1 MAGDPQEEHSA
12 DGQTVSVDAALK
24 LVEGEQNEAKVL
36 GATLLLRHHNK
47 LLLNVKGH
55 TERSRLRVALGG
67 ATFLC
72 RLLQSSVPLQRL
84 ALGLMAVLLAGT
96 EEEAQQAAL
105 ELLEVVPFLV
115 ACASKS
121 EISESQAAFWG
132 PEEFCETLGLLKRLL
147 DLLPPTEAKSKLVE
161 GCQEVLALLL
171 PSQKC
176 ARFLAKEEV
185 ATSALGLTELL
196 FARHDFLNGRRDEN
210 PDKDLSALLEAVVL
224 EPCFRGS
231 SCQTAALQLL
241 AGRRPNMQRLD
252 EVISCSL
259 GSGATA
265 QRALLQLAAGLLAAH
280 GTWMQPNDKA
290 DGLSRLKT
298 LNVLAAGELRMALE
312 GYGSKEGLAA
322 ACMLLEEAIVA
333 LGKEAE
339 TLEAGNL
346 EEVSE
351 CLQELH
357 RALRDIFD
365 YCADL
370 PVTVTAPEELAMVAR
385 VVAAF
390 QLEDPQ
396 RFSSE
401 FQRSIETFCSLEAAE
416 FKVLLPCLQELQD
429 WHYTKAFAK
438 VLEVAKWGL
447 EHGSE
452 PEGPEVWRQCSMML
466 AEVALDAAVYL
477 PDVFIPEPDEET
489 SDQAAVSGSSAPEF
503 DLACSIL
510 SGVRLPR
517 PVPAADANHQGAQRL
532 CQWSQRLWRAG
543 HGSVING
550 DPRHL
555 WELTLLS
562 ASLLTSVPFET
573 VQKGWPAGGAD
584 MWAALAGCVLSETEV
599 EATTGRLAV
608 RLAGFSLD
616 RHQAWP
622 QALVRVAHER
632 KRYTVSKSIERLLE
646 NLSSDDEWEVADRAA
661 FKALQ
666 AFLAASVKL
675 LPLDAGYPTAL
686 EGMD

>member
-1 MAGDPQEEHSA
+1 MESNCSVLVLDNSSGFITGQLSWHNFFEEVEFMLLEIKRGYIVIGEVSRGPRLFSRTCWRMVGEEQRPTEGQRLHFVRPGWASGLEVHAQQVLPPIAPPEPSEGLDPEELRHRDSVGPLESSKNRPSVA

-121 EISESQAAFWG
+121 EKLGAFG
-132 PEEFCETLGLLKRLL
+132 AT
-147 DLLPPTEAKSKLVE
+147 AKSKLVE

-176 ARFLAKEEV
+176 ARFLAKDEV

-280 GTWMQPNDKA
+280 GTWKA
-290 DGLSRLKT
+290 CLYRFPFRHGGCAASFLPRCDGFKPTFRTHIFTARPIPTKGATVQEGSLPPSSAMAYVVPSQLAPISRL
-298 LNVLAAGELRMALE
+298 MALVW
-312 GYGSKEGLAA
+312 GNGDSMKDSKAKA
-322 ACMLLEEAIVA
+322 
-333 LGKEAE
+333 KEAE
-339 TLEAGNL
+339 KPKVEPKIEKAETVDKRQK
-346 EEVSE
+346 EV
-351 CLQELH
+351 
-357 RALRDIFD
+357 RIDATTMVPT
-365 YCADL
+365 DL
-370 PVTVTAPEELAMVAR
+370 YW
-385 VVAAF
+385 
-390 QLEDPQ
+390 
-396 RFSSE
+396 
-401 FQRSIETFCSLEAAE
+401 SL
-416 FKVLLPCLQELQD
+416 L
-429 WHYTKAFAK
+429 
-438 VLEVAKWGL
+438 
-447 EHGSE
+447 
-452 PEGPEVWRQCSMML
+452 
-466 AEVALDAAVYL
+466 
-477 PDVFIPEPDEET
+477 
-489 SDQAAVSGSSAPEF
+489 
-503 DLACSIL
+503 
-510 SGVRLPR
+510 
-517 PVPAADANHQGAQRL
+517 
-532 CQWSQRLWRAG
+532 RAG
-543 HGSVING
+543 ERARNIGQHQLRATRQS
-550 DPRHL
+550 
-555 WELTLLS
+555 LS
-562 ASLLTSVPFET
+562 DE
-573 VQKGWPAGGAD
+573 Q
-584 MWAALAGCVLSETEV
+584 
-599 EATTGRLAV
+599 
-608 RLAGFSLD
+608 
-616 RHQAWP
+616 H
-622 QALVRVAHER
+622 LVRTH
-632 KRYTVSKSIERLLE
+632 SNI
-646 NLSSDDEWEVADRAA
+646 
-661 FKALQ
+661 
-666 AFLAASVKL
+666 
-675 LPLDAGYPTAL
+675 
-686 EGMD
+686 